1 MKLWSDP
8 RINSRTLFPIRGF
21 EAQKSEPL
29 LRTCV
34 YSRYAS
40 LKTQIFKRF
49 CRSQA
54 ASGLAVDYRESHQ
67 TMVFAEGRALQY
79 FLLFGK

>member
-8 RINSRTLFPIRGF
+8 RINSRTLVRIRGF
-21 EAQKSEPL
+21 EAEKSEPS

-40 LKTQIFKRF
+40 LKTHAFKWF
-49 CRSQA
+49 YRSLA
-54 ASGLAVDYRESHQ
+54 TSGLAVDYR
-67 TMVFAEGRALQY
+67 
-79 FLLFGK
+79 

>member
-1 MKLWSDP
+1 MKLWGDP
-8 RINSRTLFPIRGF
+8 RINSQTLVPIRGF
-21 EAQKSEPL
+21 EAQKSEAA

-40 LKTQIFKRF
+40 LKAVAFKRL

-54 ASGLAVDYRESHQ
+54 TSGLAVDYR
-67 TMVFAEGRALQY
+67 
-79 FLLFGK
+79 

>member
-8 RINSRTLFPIRGF
+8 RINSQILVPIRGF
-21 EAQKSEPL
+21 EAQKSEAA

-40 LKTQIFKRF
+40 LKAFAFKRF

-54 ASGLAVDYRESHQ
+54 TSGLAVDYR
-67 TMVFAEGRALQY
+67 
-79 FLLFGK
+79 

>member
-8 RINSRTLFPIRGF
+8 RINSQTLVPIRGF
-21 EAQKSEPL
+21 EAQKSEAA

-40 LKTQIFKRF
+40 MKTHAFKRF
-49 CRSQA
+49 YRSQA
-54 ASGLAVDYRESHQ
+54 TSGLAVDYR
-67 TMVFAEGRALQY
+67 
-79 FLLFGK
+79 

>member
-1 MKLWSDP
+1 MLERHVIEAVWCDL
-8 RINSRTLFPIRGF
+8 RINSRTLVQIQGF
-21 EAQKSEPL
+21 KVRKREPL

-40 LKTQIFKRF
+40 LKAIAFKRF

-54 ASGLAVDYRESHQ
+54 TSGLAVDFR
-67 TMVFAEGRALQY
+67 
-79 FLLFGK
+79 